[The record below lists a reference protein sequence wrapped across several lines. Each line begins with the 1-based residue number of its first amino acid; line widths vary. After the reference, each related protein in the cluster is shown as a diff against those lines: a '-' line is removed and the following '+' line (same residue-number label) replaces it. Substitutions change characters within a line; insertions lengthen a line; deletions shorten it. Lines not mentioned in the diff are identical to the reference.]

1 MKQYQSPLFLARLLR
16 YRYSHR
22 HFSQHNVISL
32 CRGGTGEFVY
42 AVRYL
47 DSRQYSNGFSALNR
61 VPTSFDDVRSNGG
74 VGVSETVGNF
84 NQLGN
89 SGMRS
94 GEEYRKNVN
103 HIQQWSSTE
112 YPNPVNEGTNR
123 EYLRHGYAEKAI
135 QQNPA
140 YSGSRNAMGSQHVT
154 GHWSINPG
162 PSQQYPSNSLTVNAV
177 GHEHHGV
184 GAYQQQLTDATGR
197 NSGQSAENVEDPL
210 KELDTFC
217 KDWDLVNA
225 VSCMKDLSLGGV
237 SIGLPRYLTLIDAC
251 GEAKAL
257 VEAKLVHEH
266 ILNYVSPVSINIFNR
281 ILNMYGKCGSMND
294 AYDTFNKM
302 PGRNLTSWDN
312 MISWYAKNG
321 HGEEAIDIFT
331 EFKESGLKPD
341 GQMFFGVF
349 DACGVVGDVV
359 EGMLHFDSMTKLYGI
374 TPTMEHYASIVHML
388 GSACDLDGALDFI
401 EKMPVEPSVDVWE
414 SLMNIS
420 RIQGNVE
427 LGERCAQIVEELDPS
442 RLTIESK
449 TGRLPIKDSVIVKRK
464 VRKASLTEHRQHEY
478 RAGDRSHPEHEKI
491 YALLRGFKESLK
503 EAGYVPET
511 RFVLHDITQEEKEEA
526 IMAHSERLA
535 SAYSLLTSSPRAQMT
550 IMKNLRVCGDCH
562 NVFKILSKLV
572 GRKIVMRDQ
581 KRFHHFEGGKCSC
594 NDYW

>member
-22 HFSQHNVISL
+22 HISHQNVISL
-32 CRGGTGEFVY
+32 CQGGTGVDVALMPKFVY
-42 AVRYL
+42 AGHYL
-47 DSRQYSNGFSALNR
+47 GSRQYSNGFHALNR
-61 VPTSFDDVRSNGG
+61 VPTSYDDVRSNGR
-74 VGVSETVGNF
+74 VGN
-84 NQLGN
+84 
-89 SGMRS
+89 SDVRS
-94 GEEYRKNVN
+94 GAEYRKNVN

-112 YPNPVNEGTNR
+112 NPNPVNEGTNS
-123 EYLRHGYAEKAI
+123 EYLRHDYAEKAI
-135 QQNPA
+135 QQNPV
-140 YSGSRNAMGSQHVT
+140 YPGSRNAMGSQQVT

-162 PSQQYPSNSLTVNAV
+162 PYQQYPSNPLTVNAV
-177 GHEHHGV
+177 GHESHG
-184 GAYQQQLTDATGR
+184 YQQENTRVQPSL
-197 NSGQSAENVEDPL
+197 GQNAEDVNDPL
-210 KELDTFC
+210 KELDCFC
-217 KDWDLVNA
+217 QEWDLVNA
-225 VSCMKDLSLGGV
+225 VACMKDLSLRGV
-237 SIGLPRYLTLIDAC
+237 GIDLPRYFTLIEAC

-257 VEAKLVHEH
+257 VEGKAVHEH
-266 ILNYVSPVSINIFNR
+266 ILNYVSPISTSIFNR
-281 ILNMYGKCGSMND
+281 ILNMYGKCGSMDD

-302 PGRNLTSWDN
+302 PERNLTSWDN

-321 HGEEAIDIFT
+321 LGEEAIDTFT

-341 GQMFFGVF
+341 GQMFLGLF
-349 DACGVVGDVV
+349 DACGVVGDVG
-359 EGMLHFDSMTKLYGI
+359 EGMLHFDSMTKIYGI
-374 TPTMEHYASIVHML
+374 TPTMEHYASIVHMF
-388 GSACDLDGALDFI
+388 GSACDLDGALEFI
-401 EKMPVEPSVDVWE
+401 EKMPVEPNVDVWE

-449 TGRLPIKDSVIVKRK
+449 TGRLPIKDSILKRK
-464 VRKASLTEHRQHEY
+464 VKKTSLSEHRQHEY

-535 SAYSLLTSSPRAQMT
+535 SAYALLTSSPRAQMT
-550 IMKNLRVCGDCH
+550 VMKNLRVCGDCH
-562 NVFKILSKLV
+562 NLFKILSKLV

-581 KRFHHFEGGKCSC
+581 KRFHHFEGGTCSC